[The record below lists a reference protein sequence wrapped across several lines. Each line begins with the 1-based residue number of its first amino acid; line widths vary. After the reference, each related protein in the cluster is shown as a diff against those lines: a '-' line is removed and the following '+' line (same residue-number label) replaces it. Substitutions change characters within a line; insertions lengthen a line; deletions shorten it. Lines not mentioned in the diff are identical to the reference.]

1 MAFATR
7 SLALLLGACALGC
20 APPRTAADPEPPV
33 ATGSG
38 HRLAEGALPPAA
50 GVLPQPA
57 PSVPAQPA
65 TPLAVEHGKATYY
78 SDGLAGRKTAS
89 GQPYIP
95 ANLTAAHK
103 KLPFGTRV
111 RVIRT
116 DTGHQVIVVINDR
129 GPFAGAERIIDV
141 SGAAARQLDMMRAG
155 VVPVRVEVLE
165 YGTGRR

>member
-7 SLALLLGACALGC
+7 SLALLLGAFALGC
-20 APPRTAADPEPPV
+20 VPPRAATEPQPPV
-33 ATGSG
+33 ATGNG
-38 HRLAEGALPPAA
+38 HQPAQGAQ
-50 GVLPQPA
+50 PQPA
-57 PSVPAQPA
+57 PPEPMRPAA
-65 TPLAVEHGKATYY
+65 PLAVEHGKATYY
-78 SDGLAGRKTAS
+78 SDRLAGRKTAS
-89 GQPYIP
+89 GQPYVP
-95 ANLTAAHK
+95 GHLTAAHK

-165 YGTGRR
+165 YGAGRR